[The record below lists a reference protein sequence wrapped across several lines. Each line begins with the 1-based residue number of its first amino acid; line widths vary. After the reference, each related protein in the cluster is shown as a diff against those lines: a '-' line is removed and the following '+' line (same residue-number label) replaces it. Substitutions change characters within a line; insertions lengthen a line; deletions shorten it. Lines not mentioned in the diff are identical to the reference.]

1 MVLQNLGQ
9 AHVPPAQASLLLSLE
24 SVFAVVASVL
34 FYHELVTPRI
44 ALGFATIFVAV
55 LVSELDWAGDAGNR
69 GSGRRSCGH
78 LTSMPAYE

>member
-1 MVLQNLGQ
+1 MRRGGVRRG
-9 AHVPPAQASLLLSLE
+9 ARAQEEDLCLNSSLLLSLE

-55 LVSELDWAGDAGNR
+55 VVSELGV
-69 GSGRRSCGH
+69 GRRR
-78 LTSMPAYE
+78 